1 MPALRTSLEPMAKV
15 AVLLQKQSQ
24 NSSANKDHA
33 VNISCMHVCFV
44 SKRVSQSTARTDC
57 VTYLPV
63 SSHTFPHLFQWGC
76 FVFVYSNLKV
86 VKLTPCTH
94 ANTVFVSNKQTHH
107 HQWEIILRSA
117 TICSTRLKRF
127 TRSSASYAGPGQDS
141 SQSARIHV
149 KPPGSAACP
158 PLLLEMDWTKSKSNW
173 TLAFGFYWI

>member
-1 MPALRTSLEPMAKV
+1 M
-15 AVLLQKQSQ
+15 
-24 NSSANKDHA
+24 
-33 VNISCMHVCFV
+33 
-44 SKRVSQSTARTDC
+44 SQSTARTDC

-107 HQWEIILRSA
+107 HQRELILRSA

-149 KPPGSAACP
+149 PECQNSPTFTRTCCFACQHGSSFNVLVILQLALVVPNPYEFAFSCAP
-158 PLLLEMDWTKSKSNW
+158 YNNRMWAVIIVGGFPLV
-173 TLAFGFYWI
+173 I